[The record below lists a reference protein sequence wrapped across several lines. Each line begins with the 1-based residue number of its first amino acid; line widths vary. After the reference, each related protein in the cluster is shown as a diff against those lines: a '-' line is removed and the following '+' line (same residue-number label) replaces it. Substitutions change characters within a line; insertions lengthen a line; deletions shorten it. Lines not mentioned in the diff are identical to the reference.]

1 MAILPTQLFFVFPS
15 SLSSLLLSMLIVV
28 VVVSF
33 NAKRESPILLSMQN
47 LTIAY
52 LHHNMPNTYVLGG
65 TGFHIA
71 GSHKPPT
78 RSRSKDHPTNYHPP
92 NVTLL

>member
-71 GSHKPPT
+71 GSHKPRHDPEAKT
-78 RSRSKDHPTNYHPP
+78 IRRTIIHQM
-92 NVTLL
+92 